1 MFYKKTLKFLFSL
14 FLTLSILINPAL
26 AKEYQ
31 PTSSIKKEITQYIL
45 DNIDTKQ
52 DFEITV
58 NSLDDRLKLP
68 KCTIPLETYSRYS
81 TLKAGTLSIGIRCR
95 GKQPWSLYNSAKLKI
110 YKSVLVLKENIGRN
124 TLIYPELVTF
134 QRTDITKLSRGYF
147 TNFSQLQGAT
157 SIRNIQAGRV
167 LRPAQFISQ
176 KLIKKGDK
184 VTIRAK
190 SKSFTI
196 QMSGH
201 ALSDGKLGEQIRV
214 KNSRTKKV
222 VEGTVIE
229 IGVISVN

>member
-14 FLTLSILINPAL
+14 LLTLSTVTPPAF

-31 PTSSIKKEITQYIL
+31 QISSIKKVITQYIL
-45 DNIDTKQ
+45 NNIDTQQ

-58 NSLDDRLKLP
+58 TSLDNRLKLP

-81 TLKAGTLSIGIRCR
+81 TLKAGSLSIGVRCR

-124 TLIYPELVTF
+124 TLITADLVTF
-134 QRTDITKLSRGYF
+134 ERKANTKLSRGYF
-147 TNFSQLQGAT
+147 TDFSPLQGAI
-157 SIRNIQAGRV
+157 SIRHLQAGAV
-167 LRPAQFISQ
+167 LRPTQFISQ

-201 ALSDGKLGEQIRV
+201 ALSDGKLGDQIRV
-214 KNSRTKKV
+214 KNSRTKKI
-222 VEGTVIE
+222 VEGTVVE

>member
-1 MFYKKTLKFLFSL
+1 L
-14 FLTLSILINPAL
+14 LTLSTAINPAF

-31 PTSSIKKEITQYIL
+31 QMSSIKKAITQYIL
-45 DNIDTKQ
+45 DNIDTQQ

-58 NSLDDRLKLP
+58 NTLDNRLKLP
-68 KCTIPLETYSRYS
+68 KCTLPLETYSRYS
-81 TLKAGTLSIGIRCR
+81 TLKAGTLSVGVRCR

-110 YKSVLVLKENIGRN
+110 YKSVLVLKESIGRN
-124 TLIYPELVTF
+124 TLITTDLVTF
-134 QRTDITKLSRGYF
+134 ARKANNKLSRGYF
-147 TNFSQLQGAT
+147 TDFAPLQGAV
-157 SIRNIQAGRV
+157 SVRHLQAGAV

-201 ALSDGKLGEQIRV
+201 ALSDGKLGDQIRV
-214 KNSRTKKV
+214 KNSRTKKI
-222 VEGTVIE
+222 VEGTIIE
-229 IGVISVN
+229 TGVISVN

>member
-1 MFYKKTLKFLFSL
+1 MFYKKALKFLFSL
-14 FLTLSILINPAL
+14 LLMLSTIITPAF

-31 PTSSIKKEITQYIL
+31 QMSSIKQAITQYIL
-45 DNIDTKQ
+45 DNIDTQQ

-58 NSLDDRLKLP
+58 NNLDNRLKLP

-81 TLKAGTLSIGIRCR
+81 TLKAGTLSIGVRCR
-95 GKQPWSLYNSAKLKI
+95 GKQPWSLYNSAKLHI

-124 TLIYPELVTF
+124 TLISPNLVALERKAT
-134 QRTDITKLSRGYF
+134 TKLSRGYF
-147 TNFSQLQGAT
+147 TDFSQLQGAT
-157 SIRNIQAGRV
+157 SVRHLQAGVV

-190 SKSFTI
+190 SKSFII

-214 KNSRTKKV
+214 KNSRTKKI

-229 IGVISVN
+229 TGVISVN